1 MPWLS
6 NGVSV
11 YLAWMVR
18 CSRNGFINR
27 FSPITIDL
35 LSIFM
40 NPKDLTGLQI
50 MQAFA
55 QGLIP
60 APAIAQTMPMTVE
73 LVEAGRVVFVATA
86 NQTHTN
92 PLGGVHGGF
101 AATVLDSVTGCATH
115 TVLAAGEGY
124 GTIELSIKMC
134 RPLPFDQPLRAQGR
148 VINKSKSLVISEG
161 DIRDDAGNLYAH
173 ATATCM
179 ILR

>member
-1 MPWLS
+1 
-6 NGVSV
+6 
-11 YLAWMVR
+11 
-18 CSRNGFINR
+18 
-27 FSPITIDL
+27 
-35 LSIFM
+35 M
-40 NPKDLTGLQI
+40 NPKEMTGLEI

-60 APAIAQTMPMTVE
+60 KPAIAETVPMVTTEVE
-73 LVEAGRVVFVATA
+73 YGRVVFLATA

-124 GTIELSIKMC
+124 GTTDLNVKMC
-134 RPLPFDQPLRAQGR
+134 RPVPFNKQLIAEGK
-148 VINKSKSLVISEG
+148 VINVSRNLVISEG
-161 DIRDDAGNLYAH
+161 YLRDEDNKIYAF

-179 ILR
+179 IVR